1 MGNEIVGSVSAR
13 AENRRPLVGG
23 ALSLRF
29 VSGASSSRPS
39 ACARSSGSARSS
51 RIARSSTTS
60 RSPASGSTV
69 ARSSVWLTRR
79 ATGVRSDER
88 RACAGHAERPKLL
101 ASNPTPPHSRQTRSA
116 CSYSSRRA
124 SASAAKSAA
133 TIVPSGIDSPSSGI
147 QTDDRAPGGRIRTTC
162 PA

>member
-1 MGNEIVGSVSAR
+1 MPLPTGSEIVGSVSAR

-51 RIARSSTTS
+51 CSVASA
-60 RSPASGSTV
+60 SPA

-88 RACAGHAERPKLL
+88 RAWAGHAERPKLL
-101 ASNPTPPHSRQTRSA
+101 ASNPTPPHSRHTRSA

-124 SASAAKSAA
+124 SASAANSAA

-147 QTDDRAPGGRIRTTC
+147 HTDEREPGGRFRTTC